1 EVRHELEIAELPGN
15 VHSRTQGAKLTID
28 CTTIRSIGFSLIDVC
43 LQNASSDA
51 LDLVSGKESVQVH
64 QPPNIGFFLLR
75 FLVELRPQTAAFL
88 RNIEIQQTLPN
99 IFIGE
104 IVRNGWVSSL
114 SDFLSPVV
122 EHGLRYGFQF

>member
-1 EVRHELEIAELPGN
+1 MQILRQFLPHFVELFRLYESLASIVFLLHREVRHELEIAELPGN

-64 QPPNIGFFLLR
+64 QPPNI
-75 FLVELRPQTAAFL
+75 
-88 RNIEIQQTLPN
+88 
-99 IFIGE
+99 
-104 IVRNGWVSSL
+104 
-114 SDFLSPVV
+114 
-122 EHGLRYGFQF
+122 